1 MQRFDERNLERSNIL
16 IFTRNQVELNPL
28 CPADLKAGQG
38 VSHSDNSSDSD
49 NRGTGRKKNG

>member
-1 MQRFDERNLERSNIL
+1 MQRFDGRNLERSNIL
-16 IFTRNQVELNPL
+16 IFTRNQGELNPL

-38 VSHSDNSSDSD
+38 VSHSDSSASD